1 MTGERGSGFW
11 KILSPQMVQARSK
24 IKALVSLQG
33 EPIRWLSSLK
43 YVPLAYSIMITSCFV
58 AIIRTYSG
66 YVTSNNCL
74 VFYVYAYTL
83 RDINSAA
90 SARQTIVVRDERYHT
105 EQKSVFMAMESSAVD
120 YHRLSGET
128 RDTVLAY
135 TEQEWPVTK
144 TSVSSS
150 AL

>member
-1 MTGERGSGFW
+1 MPT
-11 KILSPQMVQARSK
+11 
-24 IKALVSLQG
+24 
-33 EPIRWLSSLK
+33 
-43 YVPLAYSIMITSCFV
+43 
-58 AIIRTYSG
+58 IIRTYSG

-74 VFYVYAYTL
+74 VFYVYCIYTYVYTL